1 MSSSLSRTFFIPLLR
16 ELSTL
21 SIKPNPL
28 NLSNINAPAIISIK
42 TVPKTIIVDTIF
54 FINYLPYFFENNNV
68 FSYALYNAEITA
80 PLTPFDSNSA
90 SPSIVEPAGDVTL
103 SFNTAG
109 CISVL

>member
-1 MSSSLSRTFFIPLLR
+1 MPLLS

-21 SIKPNPL
+21 SIKPKPL
-28 NLSNINAPAIISIK
+28 NLSNTNAPATISIK
-42 TVPKTIIVDTIF
+42 IEPKTIIVDTIF

-68 FSYALYNAEITA
+68 FSYALYNAEINA

-90 SPSIVEPAGDVTL
+90 RPSIVEPAGDVTL

-109 CISVL
+109 